1 METLNIKSTLRQGL
15 LAGAAIIGLMAV
27 TPDANAS
34 SYALSQLTVSNMLL
48 SGGPTF
54 STFLFSSSTNAAVT
68 GIGAGSSTPG
78 AVTTAYSFATDA
90 SCHSAAPGGCVD
102 PAVQFISNGLVSPG
116 ENAFTAQNK
125 QPGQFSPSFAYSDAV
140 VRDTKINANPSSTIP
155 GGNFKQIA
163 EASVNGTDAT
173 AQAGQTTQT
182 WRFSA
187 SLTSGQVLTLDLD
200 AVLAF
205 IADATDLNALSAR
218 AVSDLSMTLQRVGGG
233 STQTVHFADLDQDVT
248 AFQGDPL
255 SDFGGTFNGLSESL
269 TAGLDG
275 TYNIIIESLSKV
287 DVVATAPEPATLS
300 LMGLGLL
307 GLGYASRRRRKTA

>member
-1 METLNIKSTLRQGL
+1 MDILISKATLRQGL
-15 LAGAAIIGLMAV
+15 LAGAAVVGLLMA

-54 STFLFSSSTNAAVT
+54 STFLFSSSTTAAVT
-68 GIGAGSSTPG
+68 GLGSGSSTPPN
-78 AVTTAYSFATDA
+78 VSTPYSFATDA
-90 SCHSAAPGGCVD
+90 SCHSVAPGGCLD
-102 PAVQFISNGLVSPG
+102 PAFQFISNGATPVPTENSFSPLG
-116 ENAFTAQNK
+116 K
-125 QPGQFSPSFAYSDAV
+125 QLSPSFAYSDAV

-163 EASVNGTDAT
+163 EASVNGTDGT
-173 AQAGQTTQT
+173 AQSGQTTQT

-205 IADATDLNALSAR
+205 IADATDADAASAR
-218 AVSDLSMTLQRVGGG
+218 AVSDLSMTLEKVGGT
-233 STQTVHFADLDQDVT
+233 SVTVHFFDLDKAVT
-248 AFQGDPL
+248 VFQGDPL
-255 SDFGGTFNGLSESL
+255 SNLGGTFSDLSESL
-269 TAGLDG
+269 TAGSDG
-275 TYNIIIESLSKV
+275 TYNIIIESISKV
-287 DVVATAPEPATLS
+287 DVVSTAPEPATLS

-307 GLGYASRRRRKTA
+307 GLGYAVRRRRKQS